1 MTRDTAADDLNG
13 LLQRVS
19 GFAEQAGGPCSEP
32 PPEAVE
38 GHDPDGLVTVR
49 VTAGGR
55 IDRVSVAPRALRL
68 GSHEI
73 ADRAAAAINAALD
86 ALEQATAG
94 AGAAGPADLTER
106 LGELRNQSLTQMRAY
121 VTSMQNLMNGFERH

>member
-1 MTRDTAADDLNG
+1 MTRDTAADDLDG
-13 LLQRVS
+13 LLRRAS
-19 GFAEQAGGPCSEP
+19 GLAEQAGGAPSGASHD
-32 PPEAVE
+32 AVE
-38 GHDPDGLVTVR
+38 GHDPDGLVTAR

-55 IDRVSVAPRALRL
+55 IDEVRIAPRALRL

-86 ALEQATAG
+86 ALEQATA
-94 AGAAGPADLTER
+94 AEGAADPAELAER
-106 LGELRNQSLTQMRAY
+106 LGELRDRSLTQMRAY